1 MPTYVADFEGVRIQA
16 ISAGG
21 FHSIVLTAAGD
32 LYGCGLNKEGQLGLD
47 HLKSKTM
54 FCHITALGGINIQKF
69 YAQGNH
75 TWFQIDEFLPYNPN
89 YKMPAPIGPKA
100 KSKQKD
106 KAADGKD
113 RGAGGAGAGGQSGR
127 QGANQ
132 S

>member
-100 KSKQKD
+100 KSK
-106 KAADGKD
+106 
-113 RGAGGAGAGGQSGR
+113 
-127 QGANQ
+127 
-132 S
+132 